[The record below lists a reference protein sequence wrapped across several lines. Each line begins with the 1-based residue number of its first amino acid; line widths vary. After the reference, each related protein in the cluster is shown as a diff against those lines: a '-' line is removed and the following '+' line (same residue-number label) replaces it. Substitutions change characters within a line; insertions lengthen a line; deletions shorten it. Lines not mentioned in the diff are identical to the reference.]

1 MQLITFL
8 TGVKG
13 PATAAP
19 TLQPPITQN
28 AEQHFD
34 GGEFNGSRFKD
45 SANGDRDGA
54 SLNVIGSTSNPPFT
68 REVRTKRAR

>member
-13 PATAAP
+13 PAAMAP
-19 TLQPPITQN
+19 TLQPPVTQN

-34 GGEFNGSRFKD
+34 GGEFNRSSFKD
-45 SANGDRDGA
+45 SANGDRDRA

-68 REVRTKRAR
+68 REVRRKRTR